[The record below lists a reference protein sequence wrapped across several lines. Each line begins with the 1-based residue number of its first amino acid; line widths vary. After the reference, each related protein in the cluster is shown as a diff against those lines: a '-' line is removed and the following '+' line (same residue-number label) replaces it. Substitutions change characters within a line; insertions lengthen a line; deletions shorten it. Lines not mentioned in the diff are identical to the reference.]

1 MRGEIPARAA
11 LPLPALY
18 VSFPTWRVFQQGS
31 VIGAGG
37 VFTKGRQSI
46 ILMCENQLKDG
57 RMVEKS
63 GKRIMYDIRKMSE
76 TVKMLGRP
84 LANDEIKK

>member
-1 MRGEIPARAA
+1 MD
-11 LPLPALY
+11 
-18 VSFPTWRVFQQGS
+18 QQES

-63 GKRIMYDIRKMSE
+63 GKRIMYDICKMSE
-76 TVKMLGRP
+76 TVKNLGRP
-84 LANDEIKK
+84 LANDEIKKYMV